1 MNVST
6 LSKHSFPIVIDRNMK
21 KLLISKVVTES
32 MLQALL
38 GIDNDV
44 DVSLRSF
51 RYEQVGTSSVMVLW
65 GIREA
70 NNECTSYNNR
80 KK

>member
-1 MNVST
+1 MLPIFNDLNSSNPLIMNVST

-32 MLQALL
+32 ILQALL

-51 RYEQVGTSSVMVLW
+51 RYEQVGTSGVMVL
-65 GIREA
+65 
-70 NNECTSYNNR
+70 
-80 KK
+80 

>member
-51 RYEQVGTSSVMVLW
+51 RYEQVGTSSVMVL
-65 GIREA
+65 
-70 NNECTSYNNR
+70 
-80 KK
+80 